1 MARSSLVAAALLAVS
16 LVGLS
21 SLASPAAFA
30 FEFDAQGSSN
40 ADGSPQFTDPDE
52 KLGLGDTKVEQKFD
66 PMTGSNTTTNTMMI
80 APGLFLSGSAS
91 ANSSNNSGD
100 SLEWQNPKPGRLT
113 R

>member
-1 MARSSLVAAALLAVS
+1 MRRSSLVAAALLAVS

-21 SLASPAAFA
+21 ALAVPAALA

-40 ADGSPQFTDPDE
+40 ADGSPKFTDPDE
-52 KLGLGDTKVEQKFD
+52 KLNLGDSKVEQKFD
-66 PMTGSNTTTNTMMI
+66 PMTGSNTTTNTMML

-91 ANSSNNSGD
+91 ANSTNNSGD
-100 SLEWQNPKPGRLT
+100 NLQWQNPQPGRLT